1 MKGKMNMKVAVAEP
15 QKTSR
20 KKRKDSE
27 QSNENQGFIS
37 TIFTSFKNTDA
48 SIVDVA
54 PYKRLERKTGILV
67 DRKDNL
73 QVYLKVKT
81 TDLLSMNEG
90 DLKRFMNQL
99 TTLCRVYHEPFKVL
113 SLTYSTETTE
123 QQVYWKRMAVRFQG
137 RMNREGVTKE
147 VERVWYQ
154 RYSLAVENLN
164 RVLWVEKNLKELA
177 FFIVVYG
184 KNEKELVKNVKDM
197 KRYGGRQFDLQN
209 MKAKEVEKLIFK
221 LQNMNSEM

>member
-1 MKGKMNMKVAVAEP
+1 MN
-15 QKTSR
+15 Q
-20 KKRKDSE
+20 D
-27 QSNENQGFIS
+27 
-37 TIFTSFKNTDA
+37 
-48 SIVDVA
+48 
-54 PYKRLERKTGILV
+54 
-67 DRKDNL
+67 
-73 QVYLKVKT
+73 
-81 TDLLSMNEG
+81 

-99 TTLCRVYHEPFKVL
+99 TSLCRVYHEPFKIL
-113 SLTYSTETTE
+113 SLTYSTETSV
-123 QQVYWKRMAVRFQG
+123 QQVFWKRMAIRFQN
-137 RMNREGVTKE
+137 RMNREGVGKE
-147 VERVWYQ
+147 EEALWYQ

-177 FFIVVYG
+177 FFIVVYA

>member
-1 MKGKMNMKVAVAEP
+1 MNMRVATADV
-15 QKTSR
+15 
-20 KKRKDSE
+20 KKIKKNNKEQASE
-27 QSNENQGFIS
+27 KQGFIS
-37 TIFTSFKNTDA
+37 TIFASFKKTDA
-48 SIVDVA
+48 LMVDIA
-54 PYKRLERKTGILV
+54 PYKSIDKKTGTLV
-67 DRKDNL
+67 DRRDNL

-81 TDLLSMNEG
+81 TDLLSMNQD

-99 TTLCRVYHEPFKVL
+99 TSLCRVYHEPFKIL
-113 SLTYSTETTE
+113 SLTYSTETSV
-123 QQVYWKRMAVRFQG
+123 QQVFWKRMAIRFQN
-137 RMNREGVTKE
+137 RMNREGVGKE
-147 VERVWYQ
+147 EEALWYQ

-177 FFIVVYG
+177 FFIVVYA

>member
-1 MKGKMNMKVAVAEP
+1 MKGKMDMKVATTEP
-15 QKTSR
+15 KKMKK
-20 KKRKDSE
+20 KKRLE
-27 QSNENQGFIS
+27 GSNEKQGFIS
-37 TIFTSFKNTDA
+37 TIFASFKNTDA
-48 SIVDVA
+48 PILEVS
-54 PYKRLERKTGILV
+54 PYKRLDKKTGILV
-67 DRKDNL
+67 DRRDVL

-81 TDLLSMNEG
+81 TDLYSMNED
-90 DLKRFMNQL
+90 DLRRFMNQL
-99 TTLCRVYHEPFKVL
+99 THLCRVYHEPFKVL

-123 QQVYWKRMAVRFQG
+123 RQVYWKRMAVRFQG

-147 VERVWYQ
+147 KEIVWYQ
-154 RYSLAVENLN
+154 RYLLAVENLH

-177 FFIVVYG
+177 FFFVVYG

-221 LQNMNSEM
+221 MQNMNSEM